1 MKHRPEPDI
10 IRLSNIS
17 ENRFLTGQTEF
28 GVENESSPQKTFS
41 SLLFSSLLFSSLL
54 FSSLLFSSAARAA
67 GEGSGRGPYVQA
79 DLAYAYEHI
88 THDYPEPAGAK
99 KGKISTV
106 SDYFRNIRTHSIH
119 PRVSVGYDFG
129 GWRIAADYA
138 RYRKWN
144 DSKYSVSIKELKEN
158 KGENINVAQYLK
170 TENQENGSFHAVSS
184 LGLSAVY
191 DFKLNDKFK
200 PYIGARVA
208 YGHIRHQHRSVE
220 QETTIVTTYLQSGK
234 PSPIIRGPTPK
245 PAHQESNS
253 IRRVG
258 LGVIA
263 GVGFD
268 ITPNLTLD
276 AGYRYHNWGRLEN
289 TRFKTHEASLGVRYR
304 F

>member
-1 MKHRPEPDI
+1 MQPAKN
-10 IRLSNIS
+10 L
-17 ENRFLTGQTEF
+17 L
-28 GVENESSPQKTFS
+28 FS

-54 FSSLLFSSAARAA
+54 FSSLLFPSAAQAA
-67 GEGSGRGPYVQA
+67 GEDHGRGPYVQA

-88 THDYPEPAGAK
+88 THDYPDAAGANQGK
-99 KGKISTV
+99 KISTV
-106 SDYFRNIRTHSIH
+106 SDYFKNIRTHSVH

-144 DSKYSVSIKELKEN
+144 DNKYSVDIKELEN
-158 KGENINVAQYLK
+158 KNQNKRDLK

-200 PYIGARVA
+200 PYIGVRVG
-208 YGHIRHQHRSVE
+208 YGHVRHGIDSTKKTKNTLTAYHGNGRGSTYYDNVEPEKNQKNTYRQNRS
-220 QETTIVTTYLQSGK
+220 S
-234 PSPIIRGPTPK
+234 
-245 PAHQESNS
+245 
-253 IRRVG
+253 RR
-258 LGVIA
+258 LGFGAMA
-263 GVGFD
+263 GVGID
-268 ITPNLTLD
+268 VAPGLTLD

-289 TRFKTHEASLGVRYR
+289 TRFKTHEASLGMRYR

>member
-1 MKHRPEPDI
+1 MQPAKN
-10 IRLSNIS
+10 L
-17 ENRFLTGQTEF
+17 L
-28 GVENESSPQKTFS
+28 FS

-54 FSSLLFSSAARAA
+54 FSSLLFSSAAQAA
-67 GEGSGRGPYVQA
+67 SEDGGRGPYVQA

-88 THDYPEPAGAK
+88 THDYPDAAGANQGK
-99 KGKISTV
+99 KISTV

-144 DSKYSVSIKELKEN
+144 NNKNSVQIKEV
-158 KGENINVAQYLK
+158 GNVPPNRKDQK
-170 TENQENGSFHAVSS
+170 TENQENGTFHAVSS

-191 DFKLNDKFK
+191 DFDTGSRFK

-208 YGHIRHQHRSVE
+208 YGHVRHSIDSTKK
-220 QETTIVTTYLQSGK
+220 TTEIVTTVGSNKAADTVLVGISTQN
-234 PSPIIRGPTPK
+234 
-245 PAHQESNS
+245 AHHQSNS

-263 GVGFD
+263 GIGFD

-289 TRFKTHEASLGVRYR
+289 TRFKTHEASLGMRYR

>member
-1 MKHRPEPDI
+1 M
-10 IRLSNIS
+10 
-17 ENRFLTGQTEF
+17 
-28 GVENESSPQKTFS
+28 
-41 SLLFSSLLFSSLL
+41 
-54 FSSLLFSSAARAA
+54 
-67 GEGSGRGPYVQA
+67 QA
-79 DLAYAYEHI
+79 DLAYAAERI
-88 THDYPEPAGAK
+88 THDYPEPTGTK
-99 KGKISTV
+99 KGTISTV

-138 RYRKWN
+138 SYRKWN
-144 DSKYSVSIKELKEN
+144 DNKYSVNIKKLEN
-158 KGENINVAQYLK
+158 KNKKK

-208 YGHIRHQHRSVE
+208 YGHVRHSIDS
-220 QETTIVTTYLQSGK
+220 TKKITASAGGAG
-234 PSPIIRGPTPK
+234 SPASYKSTQD
-245 PAHQESNS
+245 AHHQSNS

-289 TRFKTHEASLGVRYR
+289 TRFKTHEASLGMRYR

>member
-1 MKHRPEPDI
+1 MQPPKN
-10 IRLSNIS
+10 L
-17 ENRFLTGQTEF
+17 L
-28 GVENESSPQKTFS
+28 FS

-54 FSSLLFSSAARAA
+54 FSSLLFPSAAQAA
-67 GEGSGRGPYVQA
+67 SEDGGRGPYVQA
-79 DLAYAYEHI
+79 DLAYAAERI
-88 THDYPEPAGAK
+88 THDYPEPTGTGK
-99 KGKISTV
+99 NKISTV

-144 DSKYSVSIKELKEN
+144 NNKYSVSIKELLRNDN
-158 KGENINVAQYLK
+158 KNSGGKLNIQTQK
-170 TENQENGSFHAVSS
+170 TEHQENGTFHAVSS

-208 YGHIRHQHRSVE
+208 YGHVRHQVRSVQ
-220 QETTIVTTYLQSGK
+220 QETDIVTTYPQNAA
-234 PSPIIRGPTPK
+234 PSVTTGGPIPQ
-245 PAHQESNS
+245 PAYHESRS
-253 IRRVG
+253 ISS
-258 LGVIA
+258 LGFGAVA
-263 GVGFD
+263 GVGID

-276 AGYRYHNWGRLEN
+276 TGYRYHYWGRLEN

>member
-1 MKHRPEPDI
+1 MQPAKN
-10 IRLSNIS
+10 LL
-17 ENRFLTGQTEF
+17 F
-28 GVENESSPQKTFS
+28 SSLLFSSLLFS

-54 FSSLLFSSAARAA
+54 FSSLLFSSAAQAA
-67 GEGSGRGPYVQA
+67 SEDGGRGPYVQA

-88 THDYPEPAGAK
+88 THDYPEPTAPNK
-99 KGKISTV
+99 NKISTV
-106 SDYFRNIRTHSIH
+106 SDYFKNIRTHSIH

-144 DSKYSVSIKELKEN
+144 NNKYSVNIEN
-158 KGENINVAQYLK
+158 VQIREDNGNRIDRK

-208 YGHIRHQHRSVE
+208 YGHVRHSIDS
-220 QETTIVTTYLQSGK
+220 TKKTIEFLTV
-234 PSPIIRGPTPK
+234 PSNAPNGASTNYDISPK
-245 PAHQESNS
+245 TQNAHQESNS

-268 ITPNLTLD
+268 ITPKLTLD

-289 TRFKTHEASLGVRYR
+289 TRFKTHEASLGMRYR

>member
-1 MKHRPEPDI
+1 ARKKP
-10 IRLSNIS
+10 
-17 ENRFLTGQTEF
+17 
-28 GVENESSPQKTFS
+28 

-54 FSSLLFSSAARAA
+54 FSSLLFSSAAQAA
-67 GEGSGRGPYVQA
+67 GEDGGRGPYVQA

-88 THDYPEPAGAK
+88 THDYPEPTGAK
-99 KGKISTV
+99 KGTTISTV

-144 DSKYSVSIKELKEN
+144 NSKYSVSIKELKNNN
-158 KGENINVAQYLK
+158 KKK

-208 YGHIRHQHRSVE
+208 YGHVRHSIDSTKKITAGAGGAGSPVR
-220 QETTIVTTYLQSGK
+220 
-234 PSPIIRGPTPK
+234 PSYKSTQD
-245 PAHQESNS
+245 AHHQSNS

-268 ITPNLTLD
+268 ITPKLTLD
-276 AGYRYHNWGRLEN
+276 TGYRYHNWGRLEN
-289 TRFKTHEASLGVRYR
+289 TRFKTHEASLGMRYR

>member
-1 MKHRPEPDI
+1 M
-10 IRLSNIS
+10 
-17 ENRFLTGQTEF
+17 
-28 GVENESSPQKTFS
+28 
-41 SLLFSSLLFSSLL
+41 
-54 FSSLLFSSAARAA
+54 
-67 GEGSGRGPYVQA
+67 QA
-79 DLAYAYEHI
+79 DLAYAAERI
-88 THDYPEPAGAK
+88 THDYPKPTGAK
-99 KGKISTV
+99 KGTTISTV
-106 SDYFRNIRTHSIH
+106 SDYFKNIRTHSVH

-144 DSKYSVSIKELKEN
+144 NSKYSVNIEN
-158 KGENINVAQYLK
+158 VQIHKDNGNRIDRK

-208 YGHIRHQHRSVE
+208 YGHVRHSIDSTKKTIEFLTAAGARGAAPTVYSPYKNTQDDHRE
-220 QETTIVTTYLQSGK
+220 GD
-234 PSPIIRGPTPK
+234 
-245 PAHQESNS
+245 S

-268 ITPNLTLD
+268 ITPKLTLD
-276 AGYRYHNWGRLEN
+276 TGYRYHYWGRLEN
-289 TRFKTHEASLGVRYR
+289 TRFKTHEASLGMRYR

>member
-1 MKHRPEPDI
+1 MNPARKKP
-10 IRLSNIS
+10 
-17 ENRFLTGQTEF
+17 
-28 GVENESSPQKTFS
+28 

-54 FSSLLFSSAARAA
+54 FSSLLFSSAAQAA
-67 GEGSGRGPYVQA
+67 GEGNGRGPYVQA
-79 DLAYAYEHI
+79 DLAYAAERI
-88 THDYPEPAGAK
+88 THDYPEPTGTK

-106 SDYFRNIRTHSIH
+106 SDYFKNIRTHSVH

-144 DSKYSVSIKELKEN
+144 NNKYSVNIKELGRN
-158 KGENINVAQYLK
+158 NNSASGVNHLNIKTRK
-170 TENQENGSFHAVSS
+170 TENQENGTFHAVSS

-208 YGHIRHQHRSVE
+208 YGHVRHSIDS
-220 QETTIVTTYLQSGK
+220 TKKITKILTSYPSDADAKLTYYPNGHPQK
-234 PSPIIRGPTPK
+234 N
-245 PAHQESNS
+245 AHQESNS

-258 LGVIA
+258 FGVIA
-263 GVGFD
+263 GIGFD
-268 ITPNLTLD
+268 ITPKLTLD
-276 AGYRYHNWGRLEN
+276 TGYRYHNWGRLEN
-289 TRFKTHEASLGVRYR
+289 TRFKTHEASLGMRYR

>member
-1 MKHRPEPDI
+1 SK
-10 IRLSNIS
+10 L
-17 ENRFLTGQTEF
+17 
-28 GVENESSPQKTFS
+28 
-41 SLLFSSLLFSSLL
+41 
-54 FSSLLFSSAARAA
+54 
-67 GEGSGRGPYVQA
+67 
-79 DLAYAYEHI
+79 
-88 THDYPEPAGAK
+88 
-99 KGKISTV
+99 STV

-144 DSKYSVSIKELKEN
+144 NNKYSVNIEN
-158 KGENINVAQYLK
+158 LQTHASNGNRIDRK
-170 TENQENGSFHAVSS
+170 TENQENGTFHAASS

-208 YGHIRHQHRSVE
+208 YGHVRHGIDSTKKTTEFLTAAGTAGGVPTVYHPHKNTQDAHR
-220 QETTIVTTYLQSGK
+220 
-234 PSPIIRGPTPK
+234 
-245 PAHQESNS
+245 ESNS
-253 IRRVG
+253 SRR
-258 LGVIA
+258 LGFGAMA
-263 GVGFD
+263 GVGID
-268 ITPNLTLD
+268 VAPGLTLD

>member
-1 MKHRPEPDI
+1 M
-10 IRLSNIS
+10 
-17 ENRFLTGQTEF
+17 Q
-28 GVENESSPQKTFS
+28 PQKT
-41 SLLFSSLLFSSLL
+41 SLLFSSLL
-54 FSSLLFSSAARAA
+54 FSSLLFSSAAQAA
-67 GEGSGRGPYVQA
+67 SEDGGRGPYVQA
-79 DLAYAYEHI
+79 DLAYAAERI
-88 THDYPEPAGAK
+88 THDYPEPTAQK

-144 DSKYSVSIKELKEN
+144 NSKYSVSIKELKNNN
-158 KGENINVAQYLK
+158 KKK

-208 YGHIRHQHRSVE
+208 YGHVRHSIDSTKKITAGAGGAGSPVR
-220 QETTIVTTYLQSGK
+220 
-234 PSPIIRGPTPK
+234 PSYKSTQD
-245 PAHQESNS
+245 AHHQSNS

-268 ITPNLTLD
+268 ITPKLTLD
-276 AGYRYHNWGRLEN
+276 TGYRYHNWGRLEN

>member
-1 MKHRPEPDI
+1 MRSTK
-10 IRLSNIS
+10 N
-17 ENRFLTGQTEF
+17 F
-28 GVENESSPQKTFS
+28 SSLLFS

-54 FSSLLFSSAARAA
+54 FSSLLFSSAAQAA
-67 GEGSGRGPYVQA
+67 SEGNGRGPYVQA

-88 THDYPEPAGAK
+88 TRDYPKPTDPS

-129 GWRIAADYA
+129 GWRVAADYA

-144 DSKYSVSIKELKEN
+144 NNKYSV
-158 KGENINVAQYLK
+158 NIEKVQEVGKNRRDRK

-191 DFKLNDKFK
+191 DFRPNDKFK
-200 PYIGARVA
+200 PYIGVRVA
-208 YGHIRHQHRSVE
+208 YGHVRHGIDSTKKITGTLTAYPNDADAAATVYPDGHPQKN
-220 QETTIVTTYLQSGK
+220 TYQK
-234 PSPIIRGPTPK
+234 
-245 PAHQESNS
+245 SNS
-253 IRRVG
+253 SRR
-258 LGVIA
+258 LGFGAMA
-263 GVGFD
+263 GVGID
-268 ITPNLTLD
+268 VAPGLTLD

>member
-1 MKHRPEPDI
+1 MQPAK
-10 IRLSNIS
+10 N
-17 ENRFLTGQTEF
+17 
-28 GVENESSPQKTFS
+28 
-41 SLLFSSLLFSSLL
+41 LLFSSLLFSSLL
-54 FSSLLFSSAARAA
+54 FSSLLFSSAAQAA
-67 GEGSGRGPYVQA
+67 GEDHGRGPYVQA
-79 DLAYAYEHI
+79 DLAYAAERI
-88 THDYPEPAGAK
+88 THDYPKPTAQK
-99 KGKISTV
+99 KDTISTV
-106 SDYFRNIRTHSIH
+106 SDYFRNIRTRSVH

-144 DSKYSVSIKELKEN
+144 DNKYSVNIENVRIRKEN
-158 KGENINVAQYLK
+158 GIRIDRK

-208 YGHIRHQHRSVE
+208 YGHVRHSIDS
-220 QETTIVTTYLQSGK
+220 TKKTIEFLTA
-234 PSPIIRGPTPK
+234 PSNAPNGASTNYDISPK
-245 PAHQESNS
+245 TQNAHQESNS

-268 ITPNLTLD
+268 ITPKLTLD

-289 TRFKTHEASLGVRYR
+289 TRFKTHEASLGMRYR

>member
-1 MKHRPEPDI
+1 MHTADK
-10 IRLSNIS
+10 
-17 ENRFLTGQTEF
+17 
-28 GVENESSPQKTFS
+28 K
-41 SLLFSSLLFSSLL
+41 LLFSSLLFSSLL
-54 FSSLLFSSAARAA
+54 FSSLLFSSAAQAA
-67 GEGSGRGPYVQA
+67 SEGNGRGPYVQA

-88 THDYPEPAGAK
+88 THDYPEPTGAK

-129 GWRIAADYA
+129 SWRIAADYA

-144 DSKYSVSIKELKEN
+144 NNKYSVSIKELKNNNN
-158 KGENINVAQYLK
+158 KKKK

-208 YGHIRHQHRSVE
+208 YGHVRHSISTKK
-220 QETTIVTTYLQSGK
+220 TTGFLTTAGARGAAPTVY
-234 PSPIIRGPTPK
+234 SPYKNTQD
-245 PAHQESNS
+245 AHQESNS
-253 IRRVG
+253 IRR
-258 LGVIA
+258 LGFGAMA
-263 GVGFD
+263 GVGID
-268 ITPNLTLD
+268 VAPGLTLD

>member
-1 MKHRPEPDI
+1 MRPTK
-10 IRLSNIS
+10 N
-17 ENRFLTGQTEF
+17 
-28 GVENESSPQKTFS
+28 
-41 SLLFSSLLFSSLL
+41 FSSLLFSSLL

-67 GEGSGRGPYVQA
+67 GEDHGRGPYVQA

-88 THDYPEPAGAK
+88 TRDYPDAAGAN

-106 SDYFRNIRTHSIH
+106 SDYFRNIRTHSVH

-138 RYRKWN
+138 RYRKWHN
-144 DSKYSVSIKELKEN
+144 NKYSVNIKELEKRNNETS
-158 KGENINVAQYLK
+158 GGGSQLNIRHQK
-170 TENQENGSFHAVSS
+170 TENQENGTFHAVSS
-184 LGLSAVY
+184 LGLSTIY
-191 DFKLNDKFK
+191 DFDTGSRFK
-200 PYIGARVA
+200 PYIGMRVA
-208 YGHIRHQHRSVE
+208 YGHVRHGIDSTKK
-220 QETTIVTTYLQSGK
+220 TTEFLTAAGQDG
-234 PSPIIRGPTPK
+234 GAPTVYNNGSTQD
-245 PAHQESNS
+245 AHQESDS

-268 ITPNLTLD
+268 ITPKLTLD

-289 TRFKTHEASLGVRYR
+289 TRFKTHEASLGMRYR

>member
-1 MKHRPEPDI
+1 MQPAK
-10 IRLSNIS
+10 N
-17 ENRFLTGQTEF
+17 
-28 GVENESSPQKTFS
+28 
-41 SLLFSSLLFSSLL
+41 LLSSLLFSSLL
-54 FSSLLFSSAARAA
+54 FSSLLFSSAAQAA
-67 GEGSGRGPYVQA
+67 SEGNGRGPYVQA

-88 THDYPEPAGAK
+88 TRDYPDAAGANQGK
-99 KGKISTV
+99 KISTV
-106 SDYFRNIRTHSIH
+106 SDYFKNIRTHSIH

-144 DSKYSVSIKELKEN
+144 NNKYSVNIEN
-158 KGENINVAQYLK
+158 VQKHDNGNRIDRK

-191 DFKLNDKFK
+191 DFRPNDKFK

-208 YGHIRHQHRSVE
+208 YGHVRHSIDSTKKTTEFVTSAGAPGGAPTVYSPHKNTQDDHRE
-220 QETTIVTTYLQSGK
+220 GD
-234 PSPIIRGPTPK
+234 
-245 PAHQESNS
+245 S

-289 TRFKTHEASLGVRYR
+289 TRFKTHEASLGMRYR

>member
-1 MKHRPEPDI
+1 
-10 IRLSNIS
+10 
-17 ENRFLTGQTEF
+17 
-28 GVENESSPQKTFS
+28 
-41 SLLFSSLLFSSLL
+41 FSSLL
-54 FSSLLFSSAARAA
+54 FSSLLFSSAAQAA
-67 GEGSGRGPYVQA
+67 SEDGGRGPYVQA
-79 DLAYAYEHI
+79 DLAYAAERI
-88 THDYPEPAGAK
+88 THDYPEPTGAK
-99 KGKISTV
+99 KGTTISTV

-144 DSKYSVSIKELKEN
+144 NSKYSVSIKELKNNN
-158 KGENINVAQYLK
+158 KKKKKK

-208 YGHIRHQHRSVE
+208 YGHVRHSISTKK
-220 QETTIVTTYLQSGK
+220 TTEFLTTAG
-234 PSPIIRGPTPK
+234 SPGVVPGGYKVSTTPG
-245 PAHQESNS
+245 AHQESNS